1 MTIPQALT
9 IAGSDSGG
17 GAGIQADIKTMQM
30 RGVFATSVITAIT
43 AQNTCGVNHIE
54 MTSTASVRAQIAAIA
69 ADFTIRAHKIGM
81 LGTAN
86 MIACVAA
93 SLRDCN
99 FGALVLDPVMIAKGG
114 APLLQSD
121 AIAALKCELLPRATL
136 ITPNLPEAEQLA
148 GIRIS
153 DDADIAR
160 AARILRQQGAHAVLI
175 KGGHGEGDTCRD
187 WLFHDG
193 ETLTLDNPRHAT
205 PHTHGTGCTLSSAI
219 ASNLARG
226 IDTDTAVAQA
236 KAYLSGAL
244 AAGLDLGHGSGP
256 LAHTFDLKSRFI
268 V

>member
-81 LGTAN
+81 LGTAD

-121 AIAALKCELLPRATL
+121 AIAALKRELLPRATL

-148 GIRIS
+148 DIRIS

-160 AARILRQQGAHAVLI
+160 AARILRQQGAYAVLI
-175 KGGHGEGDTCRD
+175 KGGHGQGDTCRD

-193 ETLTLDNPRHAT
+193 GTLTLDAPRHAT
-205 PHTHGTGCTLSSAI
+205 PHTHGTGCTLSACI
-219 ASNLARG
+219 TAELAKG
-226 IDTDTAVAQA
+226 ATLTDAVRTA
-236 KAYLSGAL
+236 KAYIS
-244 AAGLDLGHGSGP
+244 AAIAHPLNIGHGHGP
-256 LAHTFDLKSRFI
+256 VNHWAYDET
-268 V
+268 